1 VYNIFSTPIFIDDID
16 LSKVNLLSESF
27 KTQWESNTLSSHG
40 EPNTLKHEE
49 VNYLLNLIVK
59 NLNEFISDKFEIK
72 LNDMWRNK
80 YKLGDF
86 QDKHVHIKHD
96 FSFIIYEEVKESKT
110 VFVHP
115 IQQLLLEKYGY
126 DKDDKVTD
134 GENEYDILVD
144 NDGHIVNVIPP
155 DNTLTTKKDIEDLPL
170 LQVTSSTGYGA
181 ILKPSLKAKPTYQ
194 GEVKQVIDCIS

>member
-126 DKDDKVTD
+126 GDEQMSCIFNHQHEPKCKAGQIIIFPSYLEHYVKSNDEETITIAGNIKV
-134 GENEYDILVD
+134 NML
-144 NDGHIVNVIPP
+144 
-155 DNTLTTKKDIEDLPL
+155 
-170 LQVTSSTGYGA
+170 
-181 ILKPSLKAKPTYQ
+181 
-194 GEVKQVIDCIS
+194 